1 MQVEQRLESWF
12 AAQLPGASQ
21 VRVEGLSRVQLGH
34 SAETLLVTLGWRDGE
49 GDRRQDLVLRL
60 RPPEPGLLEPYD
72 LKRQF
77 DILTALAPTPVR
89 APRALWFEPSGAV
102 LGCEFYVM
110 ERLSGTVYERGV
122 PDEIR
127 RNPALVNRM
136 CESLARQIAAIH
148 TVDLGA
154 SGLDRIG
161 NGVRYL
167 DQELEHWSSEMARWQ
182 RGPLPALHRL
192 VAVLHDQKPR
202 SGPNPTLVHG
212 DCKPG
217 NFAFDDGEVTA
228 VFDWEMATVGD
239 PLADIGWAELLWG
252 SPGYATSAPGAL
264 SVDEFVARWEQ
275 LTGIRTQ
282 QREWYRAFQ
291 ALKMAV
297 IMFVGGQ
304 LFDAGHSTDLRLA
317 EMAHMV
323 HPMTQLGL
331 HELGID
337 EPLEAGPVLPRPER
351 VREVGQAVDSYGHP
365 VNSAARSNASK

>member
-12 AAQLPGASQ
+12 ATRFPEASR

-34 SAETLLVTLGWRDGE
+34 SAETLMVILGWRDGE
-49 GDRRQDLVLRL
+49 GDHRQDMVLRL
-60 RPPEPGLLEPYD
+60 RPLEPGLLEPYD

-77 DILTALAPTPVR
+77 DILTALAPTSVR
-89 APRALWFEPSGAV
+89 APRALWYEPSGKV
-102 LGCEFYVM
+102 LGREFYVM
-110 ERLSGTVYERGV
+110 ERMSGTVYERGV

-127 RNPALVNRM
+127 HDPTLINRM

-148 TVDLGA
+148 TVDLSA

-161 NGVRYL
+161 DGTRYL
-167 DQELEHWSSEMARWQ
+167 ERELEHWSSEIARWQ
-182 RGPLPALHRL
+182 QGPLPALERL
-192 VAVLHDQKPR
+192 AAVVHDQKPS
-202 SGPNPTLVHG
+202 SGPEPTLVHG

-217 NFAFDDGEVTA
+217 NFAFDGGEVTA

-239 PLADIGWAELLWG
+239 PLADIGWAELLWT

-275 LTGIRTQ
+275 LTGVKTQ
-282 QREWYRAFQ
+282 QREWYRALQ

-317 EMAHMV
+317 EMAHAV

-331 HELGID
+331 LQLGVD
-337 EPLEAGPVLPRPER
+337 EQLEAGPVLPRKER
-351 VREVGQAVDSYGHP
+351 IRQVTEGVDS
-365 VNSAARSNASK
+365 

>member
-1 MQVEQRLESWF
+1 MQVGQRLESWF
-12 AAQLPGASQ
+12 ATRFPGTNR

-34 SAETLLVTLGWRDGE
+34 SAETLMVTLGWRDGE
-49 GDRRQDLVLRL
+49 GDHRRDVVLRL

-72 LKRQF
+72 LKRQY

-89 APRALWFEPSGAV
+89 SPRALWYEPSGEV
-102 LGCEFYVM
+102 LGREFYVM
-110 ERLSGTVYERGV
+110 ERMTGTVYERGV

-127 RNPALVNRM
+127 HDPALVNRM
-136 CESLARQIAAIH
+136 CESLVRQIAAIH
-148 TVDLGA
+148 TVDLPA

-161 NGVRYL
+161 DGTRYL
-167 DQELEHWSSEMARWQ
+167 EEEFEHWSSEIARWQ
-182 RGPLPALHRL
+182 QGPLPALERL
-192 VAVLHDQKPR
+192 VAVLHDQKPT
-202 SGPNPTLVHG
+202 SGPKPTLVHG

-217 NFAFDDGEVTA
+217 NFAFDEGEVTA

-239 PLADIGWAELLWG
+239 PLADIGWAELLWA

-264 SVDEFVARWEQ
+264 SVDEFVARWEE

-282 QREWYRAFQ
+282 RREWYRAFQ

-304 LFDAGHSTDLRLA
+304 LFDAGHSRDLRLA
-317 EMAHMV
+317 EMAHAV

-331 HELGID
+331 HQLGVD
-337 EPLEAGPVLPRPER
+337 EQLEAGPVLPRTER
-351 VREVGQAVDSYGHP
+351 VRKVEEAADS
-365 VNSAARSNASK
+365 